1 MLGGCKSLLCPQG
14 LEGDLPSAI
23 DTVRSSLGCNMVLGT
38 AVKGRKWPQSV
49 LGVPAP
55 CTGLRSCSSCPGT
68 KPGKQGND
76 SSHLMVM

>member
-55 CTGLRSCSSCPGT
+55 ALDCAAAHPAQEPNL
-68 KPGKQGND
+68 GNREMTA
-76 SSHLMVM
+76 HI